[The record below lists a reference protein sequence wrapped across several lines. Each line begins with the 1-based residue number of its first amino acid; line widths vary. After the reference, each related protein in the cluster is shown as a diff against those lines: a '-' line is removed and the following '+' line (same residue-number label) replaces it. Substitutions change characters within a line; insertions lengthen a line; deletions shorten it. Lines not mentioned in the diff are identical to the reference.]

1 MKFIRKHKFTTFT
14 IIMLLVIFILV
25 FSLIRFLVP
34 NYDGDGYG
42 NRLKGIENYKID
54 EKNINELKSAINQNE
69 GVVSVEYLLTGKL
82 IDITLV
88 VKDEVEKD
96 TAKGY
101 ATQTLTYFTDKQKGY
116 YDIQVLVKS
125 ENAESEKYPIIGYK
139 HKTSETLIWSNN

>member
-14 IIMLLVIFILV
+14 IIMLLVIFILA

-42 NRLKGIENYKID
+42 NRLRGIENYKID
-54 EKNINELKSAINQNE
+54 DKIVNELKNTIGQKEN
-69 GVVSVEYLLTGKL
+69 VVSVDYLLTGRL

-96 TAKGY
+96 AAKAIAGECIP
-101 ATQTLTYFTDKQKGY
+101 YFTDEQKKY
-116 YDIQVLVKS
+116 YDIQILVKS
-125 ENAESEKYPIIGYK
+125 ENEESEKYPVIGYK

>member
-14 IIMLLVIFILV
+14 IIMLLVIFILA

-42 NRLKGIENYKID
+42 NRLRGIENYKID
-54 EKNINELKSAINQNE
+54 DKTVNELKNTIGQKEN
-69 GVVSVEYLLTGKL
+69 VVSVDYLLTGRL

-96 TAKGY
+96 AAKAIAGECIP
-101 ATQTLTYFTDKQKGY
+101 YFTDEQKKY
-116 YDIQVLVKS
+116 YDIQILVKS
-125 ENAESEKYPIIGYK
+125 ENEESEKYPVIGYK

>member
-42 NRLKGIENYKID
+42 NRLKGIEKYKIE
-54 EKNINELKSAINQNE
+54 EKSINELKSTISQNE

-96 TAKGY
+96 IAKEY
-101 ATQTLTYFTDKQKGY
+101 ASQTLTYFTDEQKGY

-125 ENAESEKYPIIGYK
+125 ENNESEKYPVIGYK
-139 HKTSETLIWSNN
+139 HKTSGNLIWSNN